1 MTEQNQFNE
10 IAAQEFVIPLFKNF
24 CKEYNLSENFDS
36 LSQKEREKVMELFNK
51 KVSKYHLFKDHVIE
65 LNLAF
70 SSGDIDFKSF
80 TIDEFVHKAGKFEE
94 ATELYIS
101 RKELES
107 KTWIVI
113 TAILLVC
120 VVIVWMV

>member
-1 MTEQNQFNE
+1 MSEQNQFNE
-10 IAAQEFVIPLFKNF
+10 SAAQEFVLPLFQNF
-24 CKEYNLSENFDS
+24 CKEYNLSTDFES
-36 LSQKEREKVMELFNK
+36 LSQKERMKVMDLFNK

-70 SSGDIDFKSF
+70 SSGDIDFKVF
-80 TIDEFVHKAGKFEE
+80 TVEEFVHKAGKFEE

>member
-1 MTEQNQFNE
+1 MSTNNQFNE
-10 IAAQEFVIPLFKNF
+10 IAAQEFVLPLFRNF
-24 CKEYNLSENFDS
+24 CKDHNISENFDS
-36 LSQKEREKVMELFNK
+36 LAPKEREKVMELFNK

-80 TIDEFVHKAGKFEE
+80 TIEEFVHKAGKFEE

-107 KTWIVI
+107 KTWIIV

-120 VVIVWMV
+120 VFIVWMV